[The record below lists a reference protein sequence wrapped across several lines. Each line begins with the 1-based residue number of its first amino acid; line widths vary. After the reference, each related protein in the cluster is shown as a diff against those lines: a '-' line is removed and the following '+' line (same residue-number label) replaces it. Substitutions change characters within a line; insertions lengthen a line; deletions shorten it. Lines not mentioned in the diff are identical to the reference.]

1 MSAIANI
8 VLADGQASPANHT
21 FEVLT
26 AQSGT
31 DVSAR
36 WVEKSAGIYAG
47 FLQLTSLVRRTNN
60 KSTKVQVKVSIP
72 SLATDG
78 TNALI
83 HTSIATVDVVLPD
96 TMTTAERKDIRAYIA
111 NALDNAIIKASIEDL
126 SPAY

>member
-1 MSAIANI
+1 MAAIANI

-47 FLQLTSLVRRTNN
+47 FLQLTSLVRRTSNR
-60 KSTKVQVKVSIP
+60 STKVQVKVSLP
-72 SLATDG
+72 ALSTDG
-78 TNALI
+78 TNTLI
-83 HTSIATVDVVLPD
+83 HTSIATVEVTLPD
-96 TMTTAERKDIRAYIA
+96 TMTTQERKDIRAYVA
-111 NALDNAIIKASIEDL
+111 NALDNAIIKSSIEDL

>member
-1 MSAIANI
+1 MAAIANI

-47 FLQLTSLVRRTNN
+47 FLQLTSLVRRTSNR
-60 KSTKVQVKVSIP
+60 STKVQVKVSLP
-72 SLATDG
+72 ALSTDG
-78 TNALI
+78 TNTLI
-83 HTSIATVDVVLPD
+83 HTSIATVEVTLPD
-96 TMTTAERKDIRAYIA
+96 TMTTQERKDIRAFVA
-111 NALDNAIIKASIEDL
+111 NALDNAIIKSSIEDL